1 MSWWNKMKHIIKT
14 NDSTPVDSF
23 EMLNFRTSAMRS
35 SEEYEIL
42 LKDDKAEVSFYNYR
56 IVDGDYKRVLEK
68 QVICDKE
75 KVLKLLN
82 DCKILAWDGFRGDH
96 PKGVSD
102 GTMFTLKAV
111 VNDQKIYADGSENFP
126 KYYREFNNGLRELL
140 EAEGL

>member
-1 MSWWNKMKHIIKT
+1 MSWWNKMQHIIKA

-23 EMLNFRTSAMRS
+23 ESLTFKTSGMRS

-42 LKDDKAEVSFYNYR
+42 LKDDKAEVSFYIYR

-68 QVICDKE
+68 QVLCEKN

-82 DCKILAWDGFRGDH
+82 DCKILAWDGFKGDH

-102 GTMFTLKAV
+102 GIMFTLRAV

-140 EAEGL
+140 EAEDL